1 VIDNLKK
8 IIRLNI
14 VKIDKTYFNFKNI
27 IKLFEN
33 EKIYQNFNS
42 EYLKSLYLFTL
53 IGLHY

>member
-1 VIDNLKK
+1 MIDNLKK